1 MGISW
6 KNLKL
11 RLEILI
17 QQRVMTNF
25 TIKMLQLL
33 LIRQLPLN
41 QQVAHLIEC
50 GILRQ
55 IRNIVTTV
63 PKNALLTINI
73 SDLRLRRTG
82 RNIARVERNKIGF
95 GQHVSQHHTTITL
108 GGPNDVHLILAARIM
123 QHGLLIIGSHS
134 FPF

>member
-1 MGISW
+1 MGISR

-82 RNIARVERNKIGF
+82 GNIARVERNKIGF
-95 GQHVSQHHTTITL
+95 G
-108 GGPNDVHLILAARIM
+108 
-123 QHGLLIIGSHS
+123 
-134 FPF
+134 

>member
-1 MGISW
+1 MGIPRE
-6 KNLKL
+6 NLKL

-25 TIKMLQLL
+25 TIEMFQLL
-33 LIRQLPLN
+33 LIRQFPLN

-55 IRNIVTTV
+55 ICNIVTAV
-63 PKNALLTINI
+63 PKDSLLTINI

-82 RNIARVERNKIGF
+82 GNIARVERNKVGF
-95 GQHVSQHHTTITL
+95 CQHVSQHHAAITF
-108 GGPNDVHLILAARIM
+108 GGLNDVHFILATRIM
-123 QHGLLIIGSHS
+123 QYSFLVIGSHS